1 MARQL
6 NKNDF
11 LKVFEKALGN
21 VTVACNNYQID
32 RQTFYNW
39 YNADEEF
46 RTACDAVKEKRKD
59 FIESALDK
67 RIQAGD
73 TTAIIFAAKTQCK
86 DRGYTEK
93 IEYEGKQQT
102 EISIPKINVGKLPD
116 DIIYKMVEAIDD
128 AENHNE

>member
-1 MARQL
+1 ME
-6 NKNDF
+6 KKKEEF
-11 LKVFEKALGN
+11 LKVFKKALGN
-21 VTVACNNYQID
+21 ISVACHNHGIE

-39 YNADEEF
+39 LNADEEF
-46 RTACDAVKEKRKD
+46 RKEVEQAKEIRKD

-67 RIQAGD
+67 KIEEGD

-102 EISIPKINVGKLPD
+102 ELKIPKINLGKMPD
-116 DIIYKMVEAIDD
+116 DLLYKMVEALDD
-128 AENHNE
+128 AENNNE

>member
-1 MARQL
+1 MAKGKDTQG
-6 NKNDF
+6 F

-21 VTVACNNYQID
+21 VTVACTNFGIE

-73 TTAIIFAAKTQCK
+73 TTAIIFAAKTLCK
-86 DRGYTEK
+86 DRGFVEK
-93 IEYEGKQQT
+93 QEVEQKSTIQLDIDEQKS
-102 EISIPKINVGKLPD
+102 EIRELINQLRS
-116 DIIYKMVEAIDD
+116 E
-128 AENHNE
+128 

>member
-1 MARQL
+1 MAKGKDTQG
-6 NKNDF
+6 F

-21 VTVACNNYQID
+21 VTVACTNFGIE

-39 YNADEEF
+39 YNADEQF

-73 TTAIIFAAKTQCK
+73 TTAIIFAAKTLCK
-86 DRGYTEK
+86 DRGFVETTNVKVETEQPLF
-93 IEYEGKQQT
+93 GKSDEQ
-102 EISIPKINVGKLPD
+102 K
-116 DIIYKMVEAIDD
+116 
-128 AENHNE
+128 

>member
-1 MARQL
+1 MA
-6 NKNDF
+6 KSKDDF

-21 VTVACNNYQID
+21 VSVACTNFGID
-32 RQTFYNW
+32 RVTFYNW
-39 YNADEEF
+39 YNADEQF

-93 IEYEGKQQT
+93 IEFEGKQQT
-102 EISIPKINVGKLPD
+102 EISVAKVNVGKLPD
-116 DIIYKMVEAIDD
+116 DLLFQMVDALDE
-128 AENHNE
+128 AENNNE

>member
-1 MARQL
+1 MA
-6 NKNDF
+6 KGKDTKGF

-21 VTVACNNYQID
+21 VTVACTNFGIE

>member
-1 MARQL
+1 MAL
-6 NKNDF
+6 DKNKF

-21 VTVACNNYQID
+21 VSVACKNFGCDNK
-32 RQTFYNW
+32 TFYNW

-73 TTAIIFAAKTQCK
+73 TSAIIFAAKTICK
-86 DRGYTEK
+86 DRGYVEKTEQNVK
-93 IEYEGKQQT
+93 VESEQPLFNIE
-102 EISIPKINVGKLPD
+102 PK
-116 DIIYKMVEAIDD
+116 
-128 AENHNE
+128 